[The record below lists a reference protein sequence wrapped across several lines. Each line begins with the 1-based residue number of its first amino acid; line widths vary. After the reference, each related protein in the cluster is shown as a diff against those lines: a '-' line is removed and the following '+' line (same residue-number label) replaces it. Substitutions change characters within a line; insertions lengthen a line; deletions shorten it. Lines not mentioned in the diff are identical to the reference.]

1 MMQKQVH
8 GKEGGVIM
16 REKEREMSL
25 EDQDDLLVIDENT
38 IYEIDM
44 HCMKCRQQSHWT
56 EGKVPV
62 KEKRSRK

>member
-1 MMQKQVH
+1 MK
-8 GKEGGVIM
+8 K
-16 REKEREMSL
+16 KERETFREEG
-25 EDQDDLLVIDENT
+25 EDVLVIEDNT